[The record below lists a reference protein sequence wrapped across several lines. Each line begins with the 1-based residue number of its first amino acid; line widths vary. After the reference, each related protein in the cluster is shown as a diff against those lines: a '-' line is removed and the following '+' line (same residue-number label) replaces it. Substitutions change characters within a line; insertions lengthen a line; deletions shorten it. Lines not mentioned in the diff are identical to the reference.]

1 MRPINSTF
9 YLGEGIGFKEH
20 SKAMKQGDFSHKLK
34 ALQQQVAG
42 LRQRTTNGPEQ
53 LEQLLPE
60 TLEELHNTLAEL
72 QRLDEERRAQNQKLI
87 SSRQIAE
94 MEHQR
99 YLDLFNFAPGAYLV
113 TDADGTIQEANRAV
127 ADLLAV
133 DTDKLVDKS
142 LEGFVAEADHHT
154 FHTVLNRITQLQ
166 QAEEWNLRLQPR
178 AGVPF
183 YTAIK
188 VATVPNPHGGLG
200 ICWLIH
206 DISGW
211 VETADAL
218 KASEEKY
225 RRLFS
230 ESRDAIYINAIAGKI
245 LDANQ
250 AALDLFGYTKEEL
263 IGMNIRKLYVQPEDR
278 ETFQTEIERKG
289 SVRDYEIKLR
299 KKDRTEM
306 DCLVTS
312 TARRAADGSI
322 LGYQGII
329 RDITERIAAEK
340 ALHKAEARFRQLAEN
355 IHEVFWL
362 SSLDGSEI
370 YFINPAYESIWGR
383 SREHLIAVPELWLD
397 TIYPADRDSVFA
409 NFEKQKRGE
418 VVEHEY
424 RIVRPDGSIRWIQ
437 AQVFPVRDEAG
448 EIYRLAGS
456 AQDIT
461 QRKQAEQLAA
471 LQQQQLVQADK
482 MASLGILVSGM
493 AHEINN
499 PNNFIVLNGEILAT
513 AWENVIPILEKY
525 YQENGDFLLAGIP
538 YTQARTKIGQLTS
551 GILEGATRIAKIVE
565 TLRDFAHQDTGDLD
579 QQVDVNSVIESAIVI
594 MNNLIQKST
603 DRFSV
608 ALMEN
613 LPQIR
618 GNPQQLEQV
627 IINLI
632 TNSCQAIRAP
642 QECLVVSTSYNK
654 GSDQIIITILDEGK
668 GVPPENLNRIIEP
681 FFTTKGDEGGTG
693 LGLSVSYSIVK
704 NHGGNLHFTSK
715 GRKGTI
721 ATVTLPS
728 SDQLTSE
735 TEVSP

>member
-1 MRPINSTF
+1 
-9 YLGEGIGFKEH
+9 
-20 SKAMKQGDFSHKLK
+20 MKQSDFSHKLK
-34 ALQQQVAG
+34 VLQQRVEV
-42 LRQRTTNGPEQ
+42 LRQRTTNGPAQ
-53 LEQLLPE
+53 LEQLLSE
-60 TLEELHNTLAEL
+60 TLDELHNTLAEL
-72 QRLDEERRAQNQKLI
+72 HVVDEERRAQNEKLI
-87 SSRQIAE
+87 STRQIAE
-94 MEHQR
+94 MERQR

-113 TDADGTIQEANRAV
+113 TDAAGTIQEANRAV
-127 ADLLAV
+127 AALLAV
-133 DTDKLVDKS
+133 DTDELVDKS
-142 LEGFVAEADHHT
+142 LADFVAEADRHT
-154 FHTVLNRITQLQ
+154 FHTVLNRMTQLQ

-188 VATVPNPHGGLG
+188 VATVPNPPGGLS

-218 KASEEKY
+218 KVSEEKY

-230 ESRDAIYINAIAGKI
+230 ESRDAIYINARTGKI

-250 AALDLFGYTKEEL
+250 AALDLFGYPKDEL

-278 ETFQTEIERKG
+278 EAFQREIERKG
-289 SVRDYEIKLR
+289 SVRDYEMKLR
-299 KKDRTEM
+299 KKDGTEM

-312 TARRAADGSI
+312 TARRAADGRV

-340 ALHKAEARFRQLAEN
+340 ALHETEARFRQLAEN
-355 IHEVFWL
+355 IREVFWL

-370 YFINPAYESIWGR
+370 YFINPAYEVIWGC
-383 SREHLIAVPELWLD
+383 SRQRLIAAPESWLD
-397 TIYPADRDSVFA
+397 TIHPADRDRVFA
-409 NFEKQKRGE
+409 NFEKQKHGE

-437 AQVFPVRDEAG
+437 AQAFPVRDEAG
-448 EIYRLAGS
+448 EIYRSAGS

-482 MASLGILVSGM
+482 MASLGILVSGV

-513 AWENVIPILEKY
+513 AWQNVMPILEKY
-525 YQENGDFLLAGIP
+525 YQENGDFLLAGMP
-538 YTQARTKIGQLTS
+538 YTQARAKIGQLIA
-551 GILEGATRIAKIVE
+551 GILEGATRIGKIVE
-565 TLRDFAHQDTGDLD
+565 TLRDFARQDTGDLD
-579 QQVDVNSVIESAIVI
+579 QLVDVNSVIESAIVI
-594 MNNLIQKST
+594 MSNLIQKST

-608 ALMEN
+608 ELVEN
-613 LPQIR
+613 LPKIR

-654 GSDQIIITILDEGK
+654 RSDRIIITILDEGE

-681 FFTTKGDEGGTG
+681 FFTTKQDEGGTG
-693 LGLSVSYSIVK
+693 LGLSVSYGIVK
-704 NHGGNLHFTSK
+704 NHGGTLHFTSR
-715 GRKGTI
+715 GGKGTI

-728 SDQLTSE
+728 SHHLTSE
-735 TEVSP
+735 TEVTP